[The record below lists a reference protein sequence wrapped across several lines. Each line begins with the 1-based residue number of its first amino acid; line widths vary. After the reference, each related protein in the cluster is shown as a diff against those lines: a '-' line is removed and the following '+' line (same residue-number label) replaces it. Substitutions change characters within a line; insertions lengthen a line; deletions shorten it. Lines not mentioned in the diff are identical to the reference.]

1 VTVSED
7 GRLHRG
13 SLTAEERAKWA
24 VKAWRLIDEEDMT
37 FRSIQQKWMDE
48 HNFYVSHVTI
58 RKWVNLVRREEKV
71 LEEYDAEDVRLTLLG
86 KLEHYQESIREAMR
100 LGDIDFEPGMKMLLS
115 VVRDMSKLANAAVA
129 ATNKLEITGT
139 DVAPPMAMLAE
150 LRRSVDEHA
159 AKTKDMEENDGLDG

>member
-37 FRSIQQKWMDE
+37 FRAIQQKWMDE
-48 HNFYVSHVTI
+48 HGFYVSHVTI

-86 KLEHYQESIREAMR
+86 KLEHYQASIRAAMTN
-100 LGDIDFEPGMKMLLS
+100 GEVDFEPGMKMLLA
-115 VVRDMSKLANAAVA
+115 VARDLAKLTNAAVA
-129 ATNKLEITGT
+129 ATSKLEITGA

-159 AKTKDMEENDGLDG
+159 TRTKDMEDSDGLDG